1 VFTGL
6 VREVGTVAALD
17 RDERGARLRVEAD
30 LASEVAA
37 GDSVAVAGACLT
49 VAERAEGAFEA
60 DAINQTL
67 SLTTL
72 GELCPGDRVNLE
84 AALRAGDR
92 LGGHLVQGHVDGVAR
107 VVAVAADGTSR
118 RLRAALP
125 AELRRY
131 VVPRGSIA
139 LDGVSL
145 TVAGVGDGAVEVA
158 LIPETLGRTTL
169 GEAGEGDRLNVE
181 VDLIARHLERLVQGF
196 VGSEGST

>member
-30 LASEVAA
+30 LAGEVAP

-49 VAERAEGAFEA
+49 VAERADGAFEA

-72 GELCPGDRVNLE
+72 GELRPGDRVNLE
-84 AALRAGDR
+84 PALRAGDP

-107 VVAVAADGTSR
+107 VLGVAADGVSR
-118 RLRAALP
+118 RLRADLP
-125 AELRRY
+125 PELRRY

-145 TVAGVGDGAVEVA
+145 TVAAVGGGDVEVA
-158 LIPETLGRTTL
+158 LIPETLARTTL
-169 GEAGEGDRLNVE
+169 GGLGEGDRLNVE
-181 VDLIARHLERLVQGF
+181 VDLVARHLERLVQGF